1 MKELVD
7 INKRSLSKGDMI
19 KYCIVFLIVFSIVVI
34 TARYATE
41 EDFRY
46 MIDKNILKKIVD
58 EESSSVSQIELNQDM
73 NPFIFAY
80 DKYINVL
87 SKNVLNQYNKYGT
100 QVGKINVNIS
110 VPVYDTNDKYLA
122 LADLNGQKIYMI
134 SGSSIL
140 WEQNLEGNISKVS
153 INKNG
158 YVSVVVTGTTYKTVI
173 VVIDPEGKILFRY
186 FLSNSYVP
194 TISISNNNK
203 YLAIGEIDYKG
214 SIISSTVKILSIDL
228 AQKEPDN
235 AIINSYKSDNNA
247 NQESDD
253 KNKFNDLKTSLRN
266 KKEKRRKKEKREKK
280 DKIEKDEGER
290 RYRKYDEYKVL
301 EFLEKNKNKQRIDLH
316 GFKLSESMIIVKKK
330 LEEMEQIVKE
340 NKVEKLLIIVT
351 GRGNH
356 SPGNK
361 PVLRPNILRWLKSK
375 NYNVNEKDPGALYV
389 LIQ

>member
-1 MKELVD
+1 MED
-7 INKRSLSKGDMI
+7 INDDEPILDELISHFKDFSSDIIKNLYEANNKDLSKTIDSLLENEKLI
-19 KYCIVFLIVFSIVVI
+19 NKYENKDNAEPKFDEINENKNNLIDNNEE
-34 TARYATE
+34 E
-41 EDFRY
+41 EDEENSDFY
-46 MIDKNILKKIVD
+46 LLKDSDDEKNQIDDNKEKEIKENNI
-58 EESSSVSQIELNQDM
+58 IEN
-73 NPFIFAY
+73 
-80 DKYINVL
+80 
-87 SKNVLNQYNKYGT
+87 
-100 QVGKINVNIS
+100 
-110 VPVYDTNDKYLA
+110 
-122 LADLNGQKIYMI
+122 
-134 SGSSIL
+134 
-140 WEQNLEGNISKVS
+140 
-153 INKNG
+153 
-158 YVSVVVTGTTYKTVI
+158 
-173 VVIDPEGKILFRY
+173 
-186 FLSNSYVP
+186 
-194 TISISNNNK
+194 NNNK
-203 YLAIGEIDYKG
+203 EKEKIDDNILNFLIELAPFNTVEEIEEKIILYNFDYDKVIA
-214 SIISSTVKILSIDL
+214 SLL
-228 AQKEPDN
+228 DN
-235 AIINSYKSDNNA
+235 YKSDNNA

-280 DKIEKDEGER
+280 DKIENDEGER

>member
-1 MKELVD
+1 METISEDKSILDELKLHFKDFNSDIIEALYNSNNKDISKTIDALIESSNLQNLYDNKEQKEEPKE
-7 INKRSLSKGDMI
+7 NKEDNKI
-19 KYCIVFLIVFSIVVI
+19 
-34 TARYATE
+34 E
-41 EDFRY
+41 EDDDYFLFN
-46 MIDKNILKKIVD
+46 DNKKEKEKKDDNNNIEKEKD
-58 EESSSVSQIELNQDM
+58 ND
-73 NPFIFAY
+73 
-80 DKYINVL
+80 D
-87 SKNVLNQYNKYGT
+87 NVLNFLIELAPFNTVEEIEEKIILYNFD
-100 QVGKINVNIS
+100 
-110 VPVYDTNDKYLA
+110 YD
-122 LADLNGQKIYMI
+122 
-134 SGSSIL
+134 
-140 WEQNLEGNISKVS
+140 KVIAS
-153 INKNG
+153 
-158 YVSVVVTGTTYKTVI
+158 
-173 VVIDPEGKILFRY
+173 L
-186 FLSNSYVP
+186 L
-194 TISISNNNK
+194 
-203 YLAIGEIDYKG
+203 
-214 SIISSTVKILSIDL
+214 
-228 AQKEPDN
+228 DN
-235 AIINSYKSDNNA
+235 YKSDNNA

-253 KNKFNDLKTSLRN
+253 KNKFNYLKSSLKN

>member
-1 MKELVD
+1 MYNFD
-7 INKRSLSKGDMI
+7 
-19 KYCIVFLIVFSIVVI
+19 
-34 TARYATE
+34 
-41 EDFRY
+41 
-46 MIDKNILKKIVD
+46 
-58 EESSSVSQIELNQDM
+58 
-73 NPFIFAY
+73 Y
-80 DKYINVL
+80 DK
-87 SKNVLNQYNKYGT
+87 
-100 QVGKINVNIS
+100 
-110 VPVYDTNDKYLA
+110 
-122 LADLNGQKIYMI
+122 
-134 SGSSIL
+134 
-140 WEQNLEGNISKVS
+140 
-153 INKNG
+153 
-158 YVSVVVTGTTYKTVI
+158 VI
-173 VVIDPEGKILFRY
+173 ASL
-186 FLSNSYVP
+186 L
-194 TISISNNNK
+194 
-203 YLAIGEIDYKG
+203 
-214 SIISSTVKILSIDL
+214 
-228 AQKEPDN
+228 DN
-235 AIINSYKSDNNA
+235 YKSDNNA

>member
-1 MKELVD
+1 METISEDKSILDELKLHFKDFNSDIIEALYNSNNKDISKTIDALIESSNLQNLYDNKEQKEEPKENKEDNKIEEDDDYFLFND
-7 INKRSLSKGDMI
+7 NKKEEKKDDNNNINKI
-19 KYCIVFLIVFSIVVI
+19 NI
-34 TARYATE
+34 E
-41 EDFRY
+41 NEDNNN
-46 MIDKNILKKIVD
+46 NI
-58 EESSSVSQIELNQDM
+58 IEKEKDND
-73 NPFIFAY
+73 
-80 DKYINVL
+80 D
-87 SKNVLNQYNKYGT
+87 NVLNFLIELAPFNTVEEIEEKIILYNFD
-100 QVGKINVNIS
+100 
-110 VPVYDTNDKYLA
+110 YD
-122 LADLNGQKIYMI
+122 
-134 SGSSIL
+134 
-140 WEQNLEGNISKVS
+140 KVIAS
-153 INKNG
+153 
-158 YVSVVVTGTTYKTVI
+158 
-173 VVIDPEGKILFRY
+173 L
-186 FLSNSYVP
+186 L
-194 TISISNNNK
+194 
-203 YLAIGEIDYKG
+203 
-214 SIISSTVKILSIDL
+214 
-228 AQKEPDN
+228 DN
-235 AIINSYKSDNNA
+235 YKSDNNA

-280 DKIEKDEGER
+280 DKIENDEGER

>member
-1 MKELVD
+1 METISEDKSILDELKLHFKDFNSDIIEALYNSNNKDISKTIDALIESSNLQNLYDNKEQKEEPKENKEDNKIEEDDDYFLFND
-7 INKRSLSKGDMI
+7 NKKEKEKKDDNNNINKI
-19 KYCIVFLIVFSIVVI
+19 NI
-34 TARYATE
+34 E
-41 EDFRY
+41 NEDNN
-46 MIDKNILKKIVD
+46 NI
-58 EESSSVSQIELNQDM
+58 IEKEKDND
-73 NPFIFAY
+73 
-80 DKYINVL
+80 D
-87 SKNVLNQYNKYGT
+87 NVLNFLIELAPFNTVEEIEEKIIMYNFD
-100 QVGKINVNIS
+100 
-110 VPVYDTNDKYLA
+110 YD
-122 LADLNGQKIYMI
+122 
-134 SGSSIL
+134 
-140 WEQNLEGNISKVS
+140 KVIAS
-153 INKNG
+153 
-158 YVSVVVTGTTYKTVI
+158 
-173 VVIDPEGKILFRY
+173 L
-186 FLSNSYVP
+186 L
-194 TISISNNNK
+194 
-203 YLAIGEIDYKG
+203 
-214 SIISSTVKILSIDL
+214 
-228 AQKEPDN
+228 DN
-235 AIINSYKSDNNA
+235 CKSDNNA

>member
-1 MKELVD
+1 METISEDKSILDELKLHFKDFNSDIIEALYNSNNKDISKTIDALIESSNLQNLYDNKEQKEEPKENKEDNKIEEDDDYFLFND
-7 INKRSLSKGDMI
+7 NKKEKEKKDDNNNINKI
-19 KYCIVFLIVFSIVVI
+19 NI
-34 TARYATE
+34 E
-41 EDFRY
+41 NEDNN
-46 MIDKNILKKIVD
+46 NIEKEKD
-58 EESSSVSQIELNQDM
+58 ND
-73 NPFIFAY
+73 
-80 DKYINVL
+80 D
-87 SKNVLNQYNKYGT
+87 NVLNFLIELAPFNTVEEIEEKIILYNFD
-100 QVGKINVNIS
+100 
-110 VPVYDTNDKYLA
+110 YD
-122 LADLNGQKIYMI
+122 
-134 SGSSIL
+134 
-140 WEQNLEGNISKVS
+140 KVIAS
-153 INKNG
+153 
-158 YVSVVVTGTTYKTVI
+158 
-173 VVIDPEGKILFRY
+173 L
-186 FLSNSYVP
+186 L
-194 TISISNNNK
+194 
-203 YLAIGEIDYKG
+203 
-214 SIISSTVKILSIDL
+214 
-228 AQKEPDN
+228 DN
-235 AIINSYKSDNNA
+235 YKSDNNV

-280 DKIEKDEGER
+280 DKIENDEGER

>member
-1 MKELVD
+1 METISEDKSILDELKLHFKDFNSDIIEALYNSNNKDISKTIDALIESSNLQNLYDNKEQKEEPKENKEDNKIEEDDDYFLFND
-7 INKRSLSKGDMI
+7 NKKEKEKKDDNNINKI
-19 KYCIVFLIVFSIVVI
+19 NI
-34 TARYATE
+34 E
-41 EDFRY
+41 NEDNNN
-46 MIDKNILKKIVD
+46 NI
-58 EESSSVSQIELNQDM
+58 IEKEKDND
-73 NPFIFAY
+73 
-80 DKYINVL
+80 D
-87 SKNVLNQYNKYGT
+87 NVLNFLIELAPFNTVEEIEEKIILYNFD
-100 QVGKINVNIS
+100 
-110 VPVYDTNDKYLA
+110 YD
-122 LADLNGQKIYMI
+122 
-134 SGSSIL
+134 
-140 WEQNLEGNISKVS
+140 KVIAS
-153 INKNG
+153 
-158 YVSVVVTGTTYKTVI
+158 
-173 VVIDPEGKILFRY
+173 L
-186 FLSNSYVP
+186 L
-194 TISISNNNK
+194 
-203 YLAIGEIDYKG
+203 
-214 SIISSTVKILSIDL
+214 
-228 AQKEPDN
+228 DN
-235 AIINSYKSDNNA
+235 YKSDNNA

-280 DKIEKDEGER
+280 DKIENDEGER

>member
-1 MKELVD
+1 METISEDKSILDELKLHFKDFNSDIIEALYNSNNKDISKTIDALIESSNLQNLYDNKEQKEEPKENKEDNKIEEDDDYFLFND
-7 INKRSLSKGDMI
+7 NKKEKEKKDDNNNINKI
-19 KYCIVFLIVFSIVVI
+19 NI
-34 TARYATE
+34 E
-41 EDFRY
+41 NEDNN
-46 MIDKNILKKIVD
+46 NIEKEKD
-58 EESSSVSQIELNQDM
+58 ND
-73 NPFIFAY
+73 
-80 DKYINVL
+80 D
-87 SKNVLNQYNKYGT
+87 NVLNFLIELAPFNTVEEIEEKIILYNFD
-100 QVGKINVNIS
+100 
-110 VPVYDTNDKYLA
+110 YD
-122 LADLNGQKIYMI
+122 
-134 SGSSIL
+134 
-140 WEQNLEGNISKVS
+140 KVIAS
-153 INKNG
+153 
-158 YVSVVVTGTTYKTVI
+158 
-173 VVIDPEGKILFRY
+173 L
-186 FLSNSYVP
+186 L
-194 TISISNNNK
+194 
-203 YLAIGEIDYKG
+203 
-214 SIISSTVKILSIDL
+214 
-228 AQKEPDN
+228 DN
-235 AIINSYKSDNNA
+235 YKSDNNA

-280 DKIEKDEGER
+280 DKIENDEGER

>member
-1 MKELVD
+1 METISEDKSILDELKLHFKDFNSDIIEALYNSNNKDISKTIDALIESSNLQNLYDNKEQKEEPKENKEDNKIEEDDDYFLFND
-7 INKRSLSKGDMI
+7 NKKEKEKKDDNNNINKI
-19 KYCIVFLIVFSIVVI
+19 NI
-34 TARYATE
+34 E
-41 EDFRY
+41 NEDNNN
-46 MIDKNILKKIVD
+46 NI
-58 EESSSVSQIELNQDM
+58 IEKEKDND
-73 NPFIFAY
+73 
-80 DKYINVL
+80 D
-87 SKNVLNQYNKYGT
+87 NVLNFLIELAPFNTVEEIEKKIILYNFD
-100 QVGKINVNIS
+100 
-110 VPVYDTNDKYLA
+110 YD
-122 LADLNGQKIYMI
+122 
-134 SGSSIL
+134 
-140 WEQNLEGNISKVS
+140 KVIAS
-153 INKNG
+153 
-158 YVSVVVTGTTYKTVI
+158 
-173 VVIDPEGKILFRY
+173 L
-186 FLSNSYVP
+186 L
-194 TISISNNNK
+194 
-203 YLAIGEIDYKG
+203 
-214 SIISSTVKILSIDL
+214 
-228 AQKEPDN
+228 DN
-235 AIINSYKSDNNA
+235 YKSDNNA

>member
-1 MKELVD
+1 MYNFD
-7 INKRSLSKGDMI
+7 
-19 KYCIVFLIVFSIVVI
+19 
-34 TARYATE
+34 
-41 EDFRY
+41 
-46 MIDKNILKKIVD
+46 
-58 EESSSVSQIELNQDM
+58 
-73 NPFIFAY
+73 Y
-80 DKYINVL
+80 DK
-87 SKNVLNQYNKYGT
+87 
-100 QVGKINVNIS
+100 
-110 VPVYDTNDKYLA
+110 
-122 LADLNGQKIYMI
+122 
-134 SGSSIL
+134 
-140 WEQNLEGNISKVS
+140 
-153 INKNG
+153 
-158 YVSVVVTGTTYKTVI
+158 VI
-173 VVIDPEGKILFRY
+173 ASL
-186 FLSNSYVP
+186 L
-194 TISISNNNK
+194 
-203 YLAIGEIDYKG
+203 
-214 SIISSTVKILSIDL
+214 
-228 AQKEPDN
+228 DN
-235 AIINSYKSDNNA
+235 YKSDNNA

-253 KNKFNDLKTSLRN
+253 KNKFNYLKSSLKN

>member
-1 MKELVD
+1 METISEDKSILDELKLHFKDFNSDIIEALYNSNNKDISKTIDALIESSNLQNVYDNKEQKEEPKENKEDNKIEEDDDYFLFND
-7 INKRSLSKGDMI
+7 NKKEKEKKDDNNNINKI
-19 KYCIVFLIVFSIVVI
+19 NI
-34 TARYATE
+34 E
-41 EDFRY
+41 NEDNNN
-46 MIDKNILKKIVD
+46 NI
-58 EESSSVSQIELNQDM
+58 IEKEKDND
-73 NPFIFAY
+73 
-80 DKYINVL
+80 D
-87 SKNVLNQYNKYGT
+87 NVLNFLIELAPFNTVEEIEEKIILYNFD
-100 QVGKINVNIS
+100 
-110 VPVYDTNDKYLA
+110 YD
-122 LADLNGQKIYMI
+122 
-134 SGSSIL
+134 
-140 WEQNLEGNISKVS
+140 KVIAS
-153 INKNG
+153 
-158 YVSVVVTGTTYKTVI
+158 
-173 VVIDPEGKILFRY
+173 L
-186 FLSNSYVP
+186 L
-194 TISISNNNK
+194 
-203 YLAIGEIDYKG
+203 
-214 SIISSTVKILSIDL
+214 
-228 AQKEPDN
+228 DN
-235 AIINSYKSDNNA
+235 YKSDNNA

>member
-1 MKELVD
+1 METISEDKSILDELKLHFKDFNSDIIEALYNSNNKDISKTIDALIESSNLQNLYDNKEQKEEPKENKEDNKIEEDDDYFLFND
-7 INKRSLSKGDMI
+7 NKKEEKKDDNNNINKI
-19 KYCIVFLIVFSIVVI
+19 NI
-34 TARYATE
+34 E
-41 EDFRY
+41 NEDNN
-46 MIDKNILKKIVD
+46 NIEKEKD
-58 EESSSVSQIELNQDM
+58 ND
-73 NPFIFAY
+73 
-80 DKYINVL
+80 D
-87 SKNVLNQYNKYGT
+87 NVLNFLIELAPFNTVEEIEEKIILYNFD
-100 QVGKINVNIS
+100 
-110 VPVYDTNDKYLA
+110 YD
-122 LADLNGQKIYMI
+122 
-134 SGSSIL
+134 
-140 WEQNLEGNISKVS
+140 KVIAS
-153 INKNG
+153 
-158 YVSVVVTGTTYKTVI
+158 
-173 VVIDPEGKILFRY
+173 L
-186 FLSNSYVP
+186 L
-194 TISISNNNK
+194 
-203 YLAIGEIDYKG
+203 
-214 SIISSTVKILSIDL
+214 
-228 AQKEPDN
+228 DN
-235 AIINSYKSDNNA
+235 YKSDNNA

-280 DKIEKDEGER
+280 DKIENDEGER

>member
-1 MKELVD
+1 METISEDKSILDELKLHFKDFNSDIIEALYNSNNKDISKTIDALIESSNLQNLYDNKEQKEEPKENKEDNKIEEDDDYFLFND
-7 INKRSLSKGDMI
+7 NKKEKEKKDDNNNINKINIENEDNNNIEKGKDN
-19 KYCIVFLIVFSIVVI
+19 
-34 TARYATE
+34 
-41 EDFRY
+41 D
-46 MIDKNILKKIVD
+46 D
-58 EESSSVSQIELNQDM
+58 
-73 NPFIFAY
+73 
-80 DKYINVL
+80 
-87 SKNVLNQYNKYGT
+87 NVLNFLIELAPFNTVEEIEEKIILYNFD
-100 QVGKINVNIS
+100 
-110 VPVYDTNDKYLA
+110 YD
-122 LADLNGQKIYMI
+122 
-134 SGSSIL
+134 
-140 WEQNLEGNISKVS
+140 KVIAS
-153 INKNG
+153 
-158 YVSVVVTGTTYKTVI
+158 
-173 VVIDPEGKILFRY
+173 L
-186 FLSNSYVP
+186 L
-194 TISISNNNK
+194 
-203 YLAIGEIDYKG
+203 
-214 SIISSTVKILSIDL
+214 
-228 AQKEPDN
+228 DN
-235 AIINSYKSDNNA
+235 YKSDNNA

>member
-1 MKELVD
+1 METISEDKSILDELKLHFKDFNSDIIEALYNSNNKDISKTIDALIESSNLQNLYDNKEQKEEPKENKEDNKIEEDDDYFLFND
-7 INKRSLSKGDMI
+7 NKKEKEKKDDNNNINKI
-19 KYCIVFLIVFSIVVI
+19 NI
-34 TARYATE
+34 E
-41 EDFRY
+41 NEDNN
-46 MIDKNILKKIVD
+46 NIEKEKD
-58 EESSSVSQIELNQDM
+58 ND
-73 NPFIFAY
+73 
-80 DKYINVL
+80 D
-87 SKNVLNQYNKYGT
+87 NVLNFLIELAPFNTVEEIEEKIILYNFD
-100 QVGKINVNIS
+100 
-110 VPVYDTNDKYLA
+110 YD
-122 LADLNGQKIYMI
+122 
-134 SGSSIL
+134 
-140 WEQNLEGNISKVS
+140 KVIAS
-153 INKNG
+153 
-158 YVSVVVTGTTYKTVI
+158 
-173 VVIDPEGKILFRY
+173 L
-186 FLSNSYVP
+186 L
-194 TISISNNNK
+194 
-203 YLAIGEIDYKG
+203 
-214 SIISSTVKILSIDL
+214 
-228 AQKEPDN
+228 DN
-235 AIINSYKSDNNA
+235 YKSDNNA

>member
-1 MKELVD
+1 METISEDKSILDELKLHFKDFNSDIIEALYNSNNKDISKTIDALIESSNLQNLYDNKEQKEEPKENKEDNKIEEDDDYFLFNDNKKEKEKKDDNNNINKINIENED
-7 INKRSLSKGDMI
+7 INI
-19 KYCIVFLIVFSIVVI
+19 
-34 TARYATE
+34 
-41 EDFRY
+41 
-46 MIDKNILKKIVD
+46 
-58 EESSSVSQIELNQDM
+58 IEKEKDND
-73 NPFIFAY
+73 
-80 DKYINVL
+80 D
-87 SKNVLNQYNKYGT
+87 NVLNFLIELAPFNTVEEIEEKIILYNFD
-100 QVGKINVNIS
+100 
-110 VPVYDTNDKYLA
+110 YD
-122 LADLNGQKIYMI
+122 
-134 SGSSIL
+134 
-140 WEQNLEGNISKVS
+140 KVIAS
-153 INKNG
+153 
-158 YVSVVVTGTTYKTVI
+158 
-173 VVIDPEGKILFRY
+173 L
-186 FLSNSYVP
+186 L
-194 TISISNNNK
+194 
-203 YLAIGEIDYKG
+203 
-214 SIISSTVKILSIDL
+214 
-228 AQKEPDN
+228 DN
-235 AIINSYKSDNNA
+235 YKSDNNA

-280 DKIEKDEGER
+280 DKIENDEGER

>member
-1 MKELVD
+1 METISEDKSILDELKLHFKDFNSDIIEALYNSNNKDISKTIDALIESSNLQNLYDNKEQKEEPKENKEDNKIEEDDDYFLFND
-7 INKRSLSKGDMI
+7 NKKEKEKKDDNNNINKI
-19 KYCIVFLIVFSIVVI
+19 NI
-34 TARYATE
+34 E
-41 EDFRY
+41 NEDNNN
-46 MIDKNILKKIVD
+46 NI
-58 EESSSVSQIELNQDM
+58 IEKEKDND
-73 NPFIFAY
+73 
-80 DKYINVL
+80 D
-87 SKNVLNQYNKYGT
+87 NVLNFLIELAPFNTVEEIEKKIILYNFD
-100 QVGKINVNIS
+100 
-110 VPVYDTNDKYLA
+110 YD
-122 LADLNGQKIYMI
+122 
-134 SGSSIL
+134 
-140 WEQNLEGNISKVS
+140 KVIAS
-153 INKNG
+153 
-158 YVSVVVTGTTYKTVI
+158 
-173 VVIDPEGKILFRY
+173 L
-186 FLSNSYVP
+186 L
-194 TISISNNNK
+194 
-203 YLAIGEIDYKG
+203 
-214 SIISSTVKILSIDL
+214 
-228 AQKEPDN
+228 DN
-235 AIINSYKSDNNA
+235 YKSDNNA

-340 NKVEKLLIIVT
+340 NKLEKLLIIVT

>member
-1 MKELVD
+1 METISEDKSILDELKLHFKDFNSDIIEALYNSNNKDISKTIDALIESSNLQNLYDNKEQKEEPKENKEDNKIEEDDDYFLFND
-7 INKRSLSKGDMI
+7 NKKEKEKKDDNNNINKI
-19 KYCIVFLIVFSIVVI
+19 NI
-34 TARYATE
+34 E
-41 EDFRY
+41 NEDNN
-46 MIDKNILKKIVD
+46 NI
-58 EESSSVSQIELNQDM
+58 IEKEKDND
-73 NPFIFAY
+73 
-80 DKYINVL
+80 D
-87 SKNVLNQYNKYGT
+87 NVLNFLIELAPFNTVEEIEEKIILYNFD
-100 QVGKINVNIS
+100 
-110 VPVYDTNDKYLA
+110 YD
-122 LADLNGQKIYMI
+122 
-134 SGSSIL
+134 
-140 WEQNLEGNISKVS
+140 KVIAS
-153 INKNG
+153 
-158 YVSVVVTGTTYKTVI
+158 
-173 VVIDPEGKILFRY
+173 L
-186 FLSNSYVP
+186 L
-194 TISISNNNK
+194 
-203 YLAIGEIDYKG
+203 
-214 SIISSTVKILSIDL
+214 
-228 AQKEPDN
+228 DN
-235 AIINSYKSDNNA
+235 YKSDNNA

-280 DKIEKDEGER
+280 DKIENDEGER

>member
-1 MKELVD
+1 METISEDKSILDELKLHFKDFNSDIIEALYNSNNKDISKTIDALIESSNLQNVYDNKEQKEEPKENKEDNKIEEDDDYFLFND
-7 INKRSLSKGDMI
+7 NKKEKEKKDDNNNINKI
-19 KYCIVFLIVFSIVVI
+19 NI
-34 TARYATE
+34 E
-41 EDFRY
+41 NEDNNN
-46 MIDKNILKKIVD
+46 NI
-58 EESSSVSQIELNQDM
+58 IEKEKDND
-73 NPFIFAY
+73 
-80 DKYINVL
+80 D
-87 SKNVLNQYNKYGT
+87 NVLNFLIELAPFNTVEEIEEKIILYNFD
-100 QVGKINVNIS
+100 
-110 VPVYDTNDKYLA
+110 YD
-122 LADLNGQKIYMI
+122 
-134 SGSSIL
+134 
-140 WEQNLEGNISKVS
+140 KVIAS
-153 INKNG
+153 
-158 YVSVVVTGTTYKTVI
+158 
-173 VVIDPEGKILFRY
+173 L
-186 FLSNSYVP
+186 L
-194 TISISNNNK
+194 
-203 YLAIGEIDYKG
+203 
-214 SIISSTVKILSIDL
+214 
-228 AQKEPDN
+228 DN
-235 AIINSYKSDNNA
+235 YKSDNNA

-280 DKIEKDEGER
+280 DKIENDEGER

>member
-1 MKELVD
+1 METISEDKSILDELKLHFKDFNSDIIEALYNSNNKDISKTIDALIESSNLQNLYDNKEQKEEQKE
-7 INKRSLSKGDMI
+7 NKEDNKI
-19 KYCIVFLIVFSIVVI
+19 
-34 TARYATE
+34 E
-41 EDFRY
+41 EDDDYFLFN
-46 MIDKNILKKIVD
+46 DNKKEEKKDDNNNINN
-58 EESSSVSQIELNQDM
+58 IEKEKDND
-73 NPFIFAY
+73 
-80 DKYINVL
+80 D
-87 SKNVLNQYNKYGT
+87 NVLNFLIELAPFNTVEEIEEKIILYNFD
-100 QVGKINVNIS
+100 
-110 VPVYDTNDKYLA
+110 YD
-122 LADLNGQKIYMI
+122 
-134 SGSSIL
+134 
-140 WEQNLEGNISKVS
+140 KVIAS
-153 INKNG
+153 
-158 YVSVVVTGTTYKTVI
+158 
-173 VVIDPEGKILFRY
+173 L
-186 FLSNSYVP
+186 L
-194 TISISNNNK
+194 
-203 YLAIGEIDYKG
+203 
-214 SIISSTVKILSIDL
+214 
-228 AQKEPDN
+228 DN
-235 AIINSYKSDNNA
+235 YKSDNNA

>member
-1 MKELVD
+1 METISEDKSILDELKLHFKDFNSDIIEALYNSNNKDISKTIDALIESSNLQNVYDNKEQKEEPKENKEDNKIEEDDDYFLFND
-7 INKRSLSKGDMI
+7 NKKEEKKDDNNNINKI
-19 KYCIVFLIVFSIVVI
+19 NI
-34 TARYATE
+34 E
-41 EDFRY
+41 NEDNNN
-46 MIDKNILKKIVD
+46 NI
-58 EESSSVSQIELNQDM
+58 IEKEKDND
-73 NPFIFAY
+73 
-80 DKYINVL
+80 D
-87 SKNVLNQYNKYGT
+87 NVLNFLIELAPFNTVEEIEEKIILYNFD
-100 QVGKINVNIS
+100 
-110 VPVYDTNDKYLA
+110 YD
-122 LADLNGQKIYMI
+122 
-134 SGSSIL
+134 
-140 WEQNLEGNISKVS
+140 KVIAS
-153 INKNG
+153 
-158 YVSVVVTGTTYKTVI
+158 
-173 VVIDPEGKILFRY
+173 L
-186 FLSNSYVP
+186 L
-194 TISISNNNK
+194 
-203 YLAIGEIDYKG
+203 
-214 SIISSTVKILSIDL
+214 
-228 AQKEPDN
+228 DN
-235 AIINSYKSDNNA
+235 YKSDNNA

>member
-1 MKELVD
+1 METISEDKSILDELKLHFKDFNSDIIEALYNSNNKDISKTIDALIESSNLQNLYDNKEQKEEPKENKEDDDYFLFND
-7 INKRSLSKGDMI
+7 NKKEKEKKDDNNNINKI
-19 KYCIVFLIVFSIVVI
+19 NI
-34 TARYATE
+34 E
-41 EDFRY
+41 NEDN
-46 MIDKNILKKIVD
+46 NI
-58 EESSSVSQIELNQDM
+58 IEKEKDND
-73 NPFIFAY
+73 
-80 DKYINVL
+80 D
-87 SKNVLNQYNKYGT
+87 NVLNFLIELAPFNTVEEIEEKIILYNFD
-100 QVGKINVNIS
+100 
-110 VPVYDTNDKYLA
+110 YD
-122 LADLNGQKIYMI
+122 
-134 SGSSIL
+134 
-140 WEQNLEGNISKVS
+140 KVIAS
-153 INKNG
+153 
-158 YVSVVVTGTTYKTVI
+158 
-173 VVIDPEGKILFRY
+173 L
-186 FLSNSYVP
+186 L
-194 TISISNNNK
+194 
-203 YLAIGEIDYKG
+203 
-214 SIISSTVKILSIDL
+214 
-228 AQKEPDN
+228 DN
-235 AIINSYKSDNNA
+235 YKSDNNA

-280 DKIEKDEGER
+280 DKIENDEGER

>member
-1 MKELVD
+1 METISEDKSILDELKLHFKDFNSDIIEALYNSNNKDISKTIDALIESSNLQNLYDNKEQKEEPKENKEDNKIEEDDDYFLFND
-7 INKRSLSKGDMI
+7 NKKEEKKDDNNNINKI
-19 KYCIVFLIVFSIVVI
+19 NI
-34 TARYATE
+34 E
-41 EDFRY
+41 NEDNN
-46 MIDKNILKKIVD
+46 NIEKEKD
-58 EESSSVSQIELNQDM
+58 ND
-73 NPFIFAY
+73 
-80 DKYINVL
+80 D
-87 SKNVLNQYNKYGT
+87 NVLNFLIELAPFNTVEEIEEKIIMYNFD
-100 QVGKINVNIS
+100 
-110 VPVYDTNDKYLA
+110 YD
-122 LADLNGQKIYMI
+122 
-134 SGSSIL
+134 
-140 WEQNLEGNISKVS
+140 KVIAS
-153 INKNG
+153 
-158 YVSVVVTGTTYKTVI
+158 
-173 VVIDPEGKILFRY
+173 L
-186 FLSNSYVP
+186 L
-194 TISISNNNK
+194 
-203 YLAIGEIDYKG
+203 
-214 SIISSTVKILSIDL
+214 
-228 AQKEPDN
+228 DN
-235 AIINSYKSDNNA
+235 YKSDNNA

-266 KKEKRRKKEKREKK
+266 KKEKRRKKEKRDKK

>member
-1 MKELVD
+1 METISEDKSILDELKLHFKDFNSDIIEALYNSNNKDISKTIDALIESSNLQNLYDNKEQKEEPKEYKEDNKIEEDDDYFLFND
-7 INKRSLSKGDMI
+7 NKKEEKKDDNNNINKI
-19 KYCIVFLIVFSIVVI
+19 NI
-34 TARYATE
+34 E
-41 EDFRY
+41 NEDNN
-46 MIDKNILKKIVD
+46 NIEKEKD
-58 EESSSVSQIELNQDM
+58 ND
-73 NPFIFAY
+73 
-80 DKYINVL
+80 D
-87 SKNVLNQYNKYGT
+87 NVLNFLIELAPFNTVEEIEEKIILYNFD
-100 QVGKINVNIS
+100 
-110 VPVYDTNDKYLA
+110 YD
-122 LADLNGQKIYMI
+122 
-134 SGSSIL
+134 
-140 WEQNLEGNISKVS
+140 KVIAS
-153 INKNG
+153 
-158 YVSVVVTGTTYKTVI
+158 
-173 VVIDPEGKILFRY
+173 L
-186 FLSNSYVP
+186 L
-194 TISISNNNK
+194 
-203 YLAIGEIDYKG
+203 
-214 SIISSTVKILSIDL
+214 
-228 AQKEPDN
+228 DN
-235 AIINSYKSDNNA
+235 YKSDNNA

>member
-1 MKELVD
+1 METISEDKSILDELKLHFKDFNSDIIEALYNSNNKDISKTIDALIESSNLQNLYDNKEQKEEPKENKEDNKIEEDDDYFLFND
-7 INKRSLSKGDMI
+7 NKKEKEKKDDNNNINKI
-19 KYCIVFLIVFSIVVI
+19 NI
-34 TARYATE
+34 E
-41 EDFRY
+41 NEDNNNN
-46 MIDKNILKKIVD
+46 NIEKEKD
-58 EESSSVSQIELNQDM
+58 ND
-73 NPFIFAY
+73 
-80 DKYINVL
+80 D
-87 SKNVLNQYNKYGT
+87 NVLNFLIELAPFNTVEEIEEKIILYNFD
-100 QVGKINVNIS
+100 
-110 VPVYDTNDKYLA
+110 YD
-122 LADLNGQKIYMI
+122 
-134 SGSSIL
+134 
-140 WEQNLEGNISKVS
+140 KVIAS
-153 INKNG
+153 
-158 YVSVVVTGTTYKTVI
+158 
-173 VVIDPEGKILFRY
+173 L
-186 FLSNSYVP
+186 L
-194 TISISNNNK
+194 
-203 YLAIGEIDYKG
+203 
-214 SIISSTVKILSIDL
+214 
-228 AQKEPDN
+228 DN
-235 AIINSYKSDNNA
+235 YKSDNNA

-280 DKIEKDEGER
+280 DKIENDEGER

>member
-1 MKELVD
+1 MEKISEDKSILDELKLHFKDFNSDIIEALYNSNNKDISKTIDALIESSNLQNLYDNKEQKEEPKENKEDNKIEEDDDYFLFND
-7 INKRSLSKGDMI
+7 NKKEKEKKDDNNNINKI
-19 KYCIVFLIVFSIVVI
+19 NI
-34 TARYATE
+34 E
-41 EDFRY
+41 NEDNNN
-46 MIDKNILKKIVD
+46 NI
-58 EESSSVSQIELNQDM
+58 IEKEKDND
-73 NPFIFAY
+73 
-80 DKYINVL
+80 D
-87 SKNVLNQYNKYGT
+87 NVLNFLIELAPFNTVEEIEEKIILYNFD
-100 QVGKINVNIS
+100 
-110 VPVYDTNDKYLA
+110 YD
-122 LADLNGQKIYMI
+122 
-134 SGSSIL
+134 
-140 WEQNLEGNISKVS
+140 KVIAS
-153 INKNG
+153 
-158 YVSVVVTGTTYKTVI
+158 
-173 VVIDPEGKILFRY
+173 L
-186 FLSNSYVP
+186 L
-194 TISISNNNK
+194 
-203 YLAIGEIDYKG
+203 
-214 SIISSTVKILSIDL
+214 
-228 AQKEPDN
+228 DN
-235 AIINSYKSDNNA
+235 YKSDNNA

-280 DKIEKDEGER
+280 DKIENDEGER

>member
-1 MKELVD
+1 METISEDKSILDELKLHFKDFNSDIIEALYNSNNKDISKTIDALIESSNLQNLYDNKEQKEEPKENKEDNKIEEDDDYFLFND
-7 INKRSLSKGDMI
+7 NKKEKEKKDDNNNINKI
-19 KYCIVFLIVFSIVVI
+19 NI
-34 TARYATE
+34 E
-41 EDFRY
+41 NEDNNN
-46 MIDKNILKKIVD
+46 NI
-58 EESSSVSQIELNQDM
+58 IEKEKDND
-73 NPFIFAY
+73 
-80 DKYINVL
+80 D
-87 SKNVLNQYNKYGT
+87 NVLNFLIELAPFNTVEEIEKKIILYNFD
-100 QVGKINVNIS
+100 
-110 VPVYDTNDKYLA
+110 YD
-122 LADLNGQKIYMI
+122 
-134 SGSSIL
+134 
-140 WEQNLEGNISKVS
+140 KVIAS
-153 INKNG
+153 
-158 YVSVVVTGTTYKTVI
+158 
-173 VVIDPEGKILFRY
+173 L
-186 FLSNSYVP
+186 L
-194 TISISNNNK
+194 
-203 YLAIGEIDYKG
+203 
-214 SIISSTVKILSIDL
+214 
-228 AQKEPDN
+228 DN
-235 AIINSYKSDNNA
+235 YKSDNNA

-280 DKIEKDEGER
+280 DKIENDEGER

>member
-1 MKELVD
+1 METISEDKSILDELKLHFKDFNSDIIEALYNSNNKDISKTIDALIESSNLQNLYDNKEQKEEPKENKEDNKIEEDDDYFLFND
-7 INKRSLSKGDMI
+7 NKKEEKKDDNNNINKI
-19 KYCIVFLIVFSIVVI
+19 NI
-34 TARYATE
+34 E
-41 EDFRY
+41 NEDNN
-46 MIDKNILKKIVD
+46 NIEKEKD
-58 EESSSVSQIELNQDM
+58 ND
-73 NPFIFAY
+73 
-80 DKYINVL
+80 D
-87 SKNVLNQYNKYGT
+87 NVLNFLIELAPFNTVEEIEEKIILYNFD
-100 QVGKINVNIS
+100 
-110 VPVYDTNDKYLA
+110 YD
-122 LADLNGQKIYMI
+122 
-134 SGSSIL
+134 
-140 WEQNLEGNISKVS
+140 KVIAS
-153 INKNG
+153 
-158 YVSVVVTGTTYKTVI
+158 
-173 VVIDPEGKILFRY
+173 L
-186 FLSNSYVP
+186 L
-194 TISISNNNK
+194 
-203 YLAIGEIDYKG
+203 
-214 SIISSTVKILSIDL
+214 
-228 AQKEPDN
+228 DN
-235 AIINSYKSDNNA
+235 YKSDNNA

-253 KNKFNDLKTSLRN
+253 KNKFNYLKSSLKN

>member
-1 MKELVD
+1 METISEDKSILDELKLHFKDFNSDIIEALYNSNNKDISKTIDALIESSNLQNLYDNKEQKEEQKENKEDNKIEEDDDYFLFND
-7 INKRSLSKGDMI
+7 NKKEKEKKDDNNNINKI
-19 KYCIVFLIVFSIVVI
+19 NI
-34 TARYATE
+34 E
-41 EDFRY
+41 NEDNNN
-46 MIDKNILKKIVD
+46 NI
-58 EESSSVSQIELNQDM
+58 IEKEKDND
-73 NPFIFAY
+73 
-80 DKYINVL
+80 D
-87 SKNVLNQYNKYGT
+87 NVLNFLIELAPFNTVEEIEEKIILYNFD
-100 QVGKINVNIS
+100 
-110 VPVYDTNDKYLA
+110 YD
-122 LADLNGQKIYMI
+122 
-134 SGSSIL
+134 
-140 WEQNLEGNISKVS
+140 KVIAS
-153 INKNG
+153 
-158 YVSVVVTGTTYKTVI
+158 
-173 VVIDPEGKILFRY
+173 L
-186 FLSNSYVP
+186 L
-194 TISISNNNK
+194 
-203 YLAIGEIDYKG
+203 
-214 SIISSTVKILSIDL
+214 
-228 AQKEPDN
+228 DN
-235 AIINSYKSDNNA
+235 YKSDNNA

>member
-1 MKELVD
+1 METISEDKSILDELKLHFKDFNSDIIEALYNSNNKDISKTIDALIESSNLQNLYDNKEQKEEPKENKEDNKIEEDDDYFLFND
-7 INKRSLSKGDMI
+7 NKKEKEKKDDNNNINKI
-19 KYCIVFLIVFSIVVI
+19 NI
-34 TARYATE
+34 E
-41 EDFRY
+41 NEDNNN
-46 MIDKNILKKIVD
+46 NI
-58 EESSSVSQIELNQDM
+58 IEKEKDND
-73 NPFIFAY
+73 
-80 DKYINVL
+80 D
-87 SKNVLNQYNKYGT
+87 NVLNFLIELAPFNTVEEIEEKIILYNFD
-100 QVGKINVNIS
+100 
-110 VPVYDTNDKYLA
+110 YD
-122 LADLNGQKIYMI
+122 
-134 SGSSIL
+134 
-140 WEQNLEGNISKVS
+140 KVIAS
-153 INKNG
+153 
-158 YVSVVVTGTTYKTVI
+158 
-173 VVIDPEGKILFRY
+173 L
-186 FLSNSYVP
+186 L
-194 TISISNNNK
+194 
-203 YLAIGEIDYKG
+203 
-214 SIISSTVKILSIDL
+214 
-228 AQKEPDN
+228 DN
-235 AIINSYKSDNNA
+235 YKSDNNA

>member
-1 MKELVD
+1 METISEDKSILDELKLHFKDFNSDIIEALYNSNNKDISKTIDALIESSNLQNLYDNKEQKEEQKENKEDNKIEEDDDYFLFND
-7 INKRSLSKGDMI
+7 NKKEKEKKDDNNINKI
-19 KYCIVFLIVFSIVVI
+19 NI
-34 TARYATE
+34 E
-41 EDFRY
+41 NEDNNN
-46 MIDKNILKKIVD
+46 NI
-58 EESSSVSQIELNQDM
+58 IEKEKDND
-73 NPFIFAY
+73 
-80 DKYINVL
+80 D
-87 SKNVLNQYNKYGT
+87 NVLNFLIELAPFNTVEEIEEKIILYNFD
-100 QVGKINVNIS
+100 
-110 VPVYDTNDKYLA
+110 YD
-122 LADLNGQKIYMI
+122 
-134 SGSSIL
+134 
-140 WEQNLEGNISKVS
+140 KVIAS
-153 INKNG
+153 
-158 YVSVVVTGTTYKTVI
+158 
-173 VVIDPEGKILFRY
+173 L
-186 FLSNSYVP
+186 L
-194 TISISNNNK
+194 
-203 YLAIGEIDYKG
+203 
-214 SIISSTVKILSIDL
+214 
-228 AQKEPDN
+228 DN
-235 AIINSYKSDNNA
+235 YKSDNNA

-280 DKIEKDEGER
+280 DKIENDEGER